1 MQEIVALLHCFSFV
15 VHRSLLSQHIS
26 EALSACLP
34 LMSATLPENAGH
46 MRLQNLLMELQW

>member
-1 MQEIVALLHCFSFV
+1 MQEIVALLHCFSFL

-34 LMSATLPENAGH
+34 LMSATLPANAGH